1 MKGKIT
7 KTAIKA
13 LVGPAILWDDEVLGF
28 LVRIQKP
35 GSLPIFAVQYR
46 VKDRKRWFTIG
57 PHGSPWTVDTARK
70 KAREVQVEAEH
81 DRDPGAHRDAER
93 RIPTVKGLS
102 ERYLLE
108 VSEPHKAASSQGKD
122 KIYFE
127 LILKKMGSLRV
138 DAVTSADVSAFH
150 AEFRNSKFVGN
161 RCLAL
166 LSHAMKMAEL
176 WGLRS
181 SPNPCKGLRRFPER
195 KRERFLSEG
204 ELAAVGQALVKLEE
218 RSPWMVAAIR
228 LLILTGARPGLIASL
243 CWDEVNLE
251 RAQLVFPEGR
261 PGAKRVRL
269 VRLSEAAVELL
280 RELPRREGNPHVFPG
295 GKAGRPITS
304 VHSVWK
310 LVRYMAGIPDV
321 RPHDLRHSFAAV
333 AAGEG
338 YALLAIGKLL
348 GHTSS
353 VTTERYAHLAADPL
367 RKATEHVGG
376 KIAAMLQPKPTEP
389 DSDPGPTEPTE

>member
-1 MKGKIT
+1 MKAKIT
-7 KTAIKA
+7 EA
-13 LVGPAILWDDEVLGF
+13 LIADLAPGQIAWDTTVRGF
-28 LVRIQKP
+28 LARRREAGGAPV
-35 GSLPIFAVQYR
+35 FALQYKIR
-46 VKDRKRWFTIG
+46 GRKRWFTIG
-57 PHGSPWTVDTARK
+57 PHGSPWTVE
-70 KAREVQVEAEH
+70 KARLEAQRLIGEVA
-81 DRDPGAHRDAER
+81 DRRDPGVHRDAER
-93 RIPTVKGLS
+93 TFPTMRGLAA
-102 ERYLLE
+102 RYLLE
-108 VSEPHKAASSQGKD
+108 VSEPHKAASSQAKD

-127 LILKKMGSLRV
+127 LILKKLGSLRV

-150 AEFRNSKFVGN
+150 AGFRKSMFVGN

-166 LSHAMKMAEL
+166 LSHAMEMATL

-195 KRERFLSEG
+195 KRERFLTED
-204 ELAAVGQALVKLEE
+204 ELVAVGQALVKLEE
-218 RSPWMVAAIR
+218 RSAEGVAAIR

-243 CWDEVNLE
+243 RWDEVNLE

-261 PGAKRVRL
+261 PGAKRVRF

-280 RELPRREGNPHVFPG
+280 RGLPRLESNPHVFPG
-295 GKAGRPITS
+295 GKAGRPIVS

-310 LVRYMAGIPDV
+310 LIRHMAGIPDV
-321 RPHDLRHSFAAV
+321 RPQDLRHSFASF

-389 DSDPGPTEPTE
+389 AE

>member
-1 MKGKIT
+1 MKAKIT
-7 KTAIKA
+7 ETLIDG
-13 LVGPAILWDDEVLGF
+13 LGSGEIVWDTTVRGF
-28 LVRIQKP
+28 LARRRDAGGPPV
-35 GSLPIFAVQYR
+35 FALQYKIR
-46 VKDRKRWFTIG
+46 GRKRWFTIG
-57 PHGSPWTVDTARK
+57 PHGSPWTVE
-70 KAREVQVEAEH
+70 KARLEAQRLLGEVA
-81 DRDPGAHRDAER
+81 DRRDPGVHRDAER
-93 RIPTVKGLS
+93 TFPTMRGLAA
-102 ERYLLE
+102 RYLLE
-108 VSEPHKAASSQGKD
+108 VSEPHKAASSQAKD

-127 LILKKMGSLRV
+127 LILKELGSLRV

-150 AEFRNSKFVGN
+150 AGFRKSVFVGN

-181 SPNPCKGLRRFPER
+181 SPNPCRGLRRFPER

-204 ELAAVGQALVKLEE
+204 ELAAVGQALAKLEE
-218 RSPWMVAAIR
+218 RSPWVVAAIR

-243 CWDEVNLE
+243 RCDEVDLE

-280 RELPRREGNPHVFPG
+280 RGVTRLDGNPYVFPG
-295 GKAGRPITS
+295 GKPGRPITS

-310 LVRYMAGIPDV
+310 LVRHMAGIPDV

-348 GHTSS
+348 GHTNS

-389 DSDPGPTEPTE
+389 TE